1 MKKEF
6 SQAGISLI
14 QVMVSLAILAV
25 AQLAMMRMSETQNK
39 NTKTTEVK
47 FESIEIIN
55 NIRNVLT
62 DKDACRRTFGPILPY
77 PGIPLT
83 GAHDANSEPA
93 GFIDEILN
101 ANGDVVYRSGAT
113 SMIGGTQVTI
123 KHFSMS
129 SSQTPASTI
138 TPGSKGR
145 THLEVT
151 LDRTDKIFGAQEITK
166 KILLNVNTVN
176 NSGVAMI
183 SGCSTASTG
192 DSIET
197 IAEYV
202 CKTIG
207 GTYLATGRDGDGD
220 CSDIAPFG
228 LSTFSKPVM
237 TPMVPAP
244 VVGMGAEVYGPFSVT
259 GITTL
264 NGDTDID
271 GNLKMLAG
279 HTVEL
284 ESDRRLKHD
293 IKTLKNIL
301 YKLKKIRGVSYVWN
315 RNNEEDIGVIAQ
327 EIQSEFPELVRM
339 GENGFLAVKYPQLTA
354 VLIQAVKEMELNN
367 KLKDKKIHTLGI
379 KQSDLERRIKK
390 LEEKYKE

>member
-1 MKKEF
+1 
-6 SQAGISLI
+6 
-14 QVMVSLAILAV
+14 
-25 AQLAMMRMSETQNK
+25 
-39 NTKTTEVK
+39 
-47 FESIEIIN
+47 
-55 NIRNVLT
+55 
-62 DKDACRRTFGPILPY
+62 
-77 PGIPLT
+77 
-83 GAHDANSEPA
+83 
-93 GFIDEILN
+93 
-101 ANGDVVYRSGAT
+101 
-113 SMIGGTQVTI
+113 
-123 KHFSMS
+123 
-129 SSQTPASTI
+129 
-138 TPGSKGR
+138 
-145 THLEVT
+145 
-151 LDRTDKIFGAQEITK
+151 
-166 KILLNVNTVN
+166 
-176 NSGVAMI
+176 
-183 SGCSTASTG
+183 
-192 DSIET
+192 
-197 IAEYV
+197 
-202 CKTIG
+202 
-207 GTYLATGRDGDGD
+207 
-220 CSDIAPFG
+220 
-228 LSTFSKPVM
+228 M